1 MAKPLLSIVI
11 ANYNYGRFL
20 EEAIQSVISQNAE
33 DQIEL
38 IICDAASTDNSLEI
52 IKKYSDRIS
61 WWCSEKDGGQSEAFN
76 KGFAHAKGRFLT
88 WLNADDIMLPGAFQ
102 SFWKAVESNPGK
114 EWFSGETVYVNAE
127 GRIVTSGLA
136 SWSGWFRLLRIPS
149 WARITAPA
157 TFFSRR
163 LFELVGGFDEDL
175 RYVMDTDLWI
185 KFSQLGYDVHYLRTM
200 CWAFRLHEESK
211 TSASVT
217 TGVRSSRFMEERTL
231 IRGRVG
237 ITPFRNKVTEYG
249 KRFCCII
256 ALSYL
261 TRAMWLKKMAGKNF
275 NDVFPKEES
284 AGAHDD

>member
-1 MAKPLLSIVI
+1 MANPLLSIVV
-11 ANYNYGRFL
+11 ANYNYGRFI
-20 EEAIQSVISQNAE
+20 EEAIQSVILQNAS

-38 IICDAASTDNSLEI
+38 IICDAASTDNSVEI
-52 IKKYSDRIS
+52 IKKYRDRIA

-102 SFWKAVESNPGK
+102 SFRKAVEANPGK
-114 EWFSGETVYVNAE
+114 EWFSGETVYVDVE
-127 GRIVTSGLA
+127 GRVVTSGLA
-136 SWSGWFRLLRIPS
+136 SWSAWFRLLRIPS

-163 LFELVGGFDEDL
+163 LFELTGGFDEEL

-185 KFSQLGYDVHYLRTM
+185 KFTRLGHNVHYLRTM

-211 TSASVT
+211 TGASVT
-217 TGVRSSRFMEERTL
+217 TGVRSCRFMEERTR
-231 IRGRVG
+231 IRSRAG
-237 ITPFRNKVTEYG
+237 ITPFKNKASEYG
-249 KRFCCII
+249 KRLCCVI

-261 TRAMWLKKMAGKNF
+261 RRMLWLKKTAGKNF
-275 NDVFPKEES
+275 NDIFAKEGS
-284 AGAHDD
+284 TIAYDD